1 MVWRLEKHMLIEFN
15 PCILL
20 TRSVPPVKGLELV
33 TRKLSN
39 IQLSKKYMHLVIK
52 QIRVIQEIHN
62 TVIKFICGSN
72 LLLVARVRFIE
83 N

>member
-1 MVWRLEKHMLIEFN
+1 
-15 PCILL
+15 
-20 TRSVPPVKGLELV
+20 
-33 TRKLSN
+33 
-39 IQLSKKYMHLVIK
+39 MHLVIK